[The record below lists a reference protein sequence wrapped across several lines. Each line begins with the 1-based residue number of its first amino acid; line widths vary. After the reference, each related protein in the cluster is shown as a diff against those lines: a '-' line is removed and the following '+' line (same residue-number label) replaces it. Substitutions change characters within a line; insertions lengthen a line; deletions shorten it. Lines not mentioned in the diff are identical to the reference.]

1 MRIVLDTNIVV
12 SSYIVP
18 VGAPARI
25 MAAWRGEAFVLVVST
40 WVLAEYEHSLNYPRV
55 RRRHGLTAEEIAQH
69 VADIRELA
77 TLVEPTSV
85 PRVVPDDPDDDQIL
99 ALALAGE
106 ADFVVSGDPDL
117 LDLRQ
122 YQGIR
127 ILSPAAFASLLG
139 SEDRR

>member
-1 MRIVLDTNIVV
+1 MRVVVDTNIVV

-25 MAAWRGEAFVLVVST
+25 MAAWRSEVFELVVST
-40 WVLAEYEHSLNYPRV
+40 WVLTEYEHSLNYPRV
-55 RRRHGLTAEEIAQH
+55 RRRHGLTPERIAQD

-77 TLVEPTSV
+77 LLVEPPSV

-99 ALALAGE
+99 AVAVAGQAE
-106 ADFVVSGDPDL
+106 YIVSGDPDL
-117 LDLRQ
+117 LNLHE

-127 ILSPAAFASLLG
+127 MLSPATFLALLTAG
-139 SEDRR
+139 EA

>member
-85 PRVVPDDPDDDQIL
+85 SLPDASCRAPLQAPR
-99 ALALAGE
+99 
-106 ADFVVSGDPDL
+106 SG
-117 LDLRQ
+117 RWRNRAE
-122 YQGIR
+122 R
-127 ILSPAAFASLLG
+127 ILQPTMVATG
-139 SEDRR
+139 W